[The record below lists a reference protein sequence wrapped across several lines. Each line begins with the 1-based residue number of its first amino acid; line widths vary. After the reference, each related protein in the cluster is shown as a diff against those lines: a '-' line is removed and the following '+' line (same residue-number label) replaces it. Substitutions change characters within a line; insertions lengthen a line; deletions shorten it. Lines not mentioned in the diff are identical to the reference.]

1 MTYRLIA
8 NETFMKWGTWA
19 EVSYYAKHHYMMT
32 AEELQQLFE
41 KREVTVEGVLLELV

>member
-8 NETFMKWGTWA
+8 NEKFMKWGTWA
-19 EVSYYAKHHYMMT
+19 EVRYYAKHHYMMT
-32 AEELQQLFE
+32 AEELAQLFE